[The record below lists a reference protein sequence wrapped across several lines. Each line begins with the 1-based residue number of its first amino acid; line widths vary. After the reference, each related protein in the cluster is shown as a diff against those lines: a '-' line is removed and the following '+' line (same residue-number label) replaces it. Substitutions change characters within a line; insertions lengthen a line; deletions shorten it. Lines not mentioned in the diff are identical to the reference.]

1 MSGIDAETKRK
12 LREMGVPALAD
23 ALEGQD
29 AGLTLGIPFG
39 ERVKLAV
46 DDAHATFTH
55 AKVEGL
61 IRRAGLRYPNADLRR
76 LDLLEQR
83 GLDRGVIAQ
92 LGTCAF
98 IERQQNVVFQGFTGS
113 GKSYLGSALAKQAC
127 QHRYRAHYIRM
138 PDLEESWAAARDKPG
153 GKEKWL
159 RKFASFTLLVI
170 DEWLL
175 DLPDESVR
183 SMLLELLERRYDDA
197 STVFCTQ
204 YAKKDWHQ
212 RLGSGVHAD
221 AIMDRIVHNTIWIE
235 TGSTNM
241 REHGAATM
249 AAGADAG
256 ERDCLGWRSP
266 AISGGAQADDRLA
279 LNRNIRW
286 RWTLQILNEAKQDI
300 RHGCS
305 WRAGVF
311 GPPVRRFSRSASP
324 TNVSRHP
331 RRSRKPPGFRG
342 FLSGRYWDRTSDLF
356 RVREARYRCA
366 NRPRWCSVGS
376 DLGL

>member
-23 ALEGQD
+23 ALESQD
-29 AGLTLGIPFG
+29 GGLTLGIPFG

-92 LGTCAF
+92 LSTCTF

-138 PDLEESWAAARDKPG
+138 PDLEEGWAAARDKPG

-159 RKFASFTLLVI
+159 RKYASFTLLVI

-175 DLPDESVR
+175 DPPDESVR

-212 RLGSGVHAD
+212 RLGSSVHAD

-241 REHGAATM
+241 REHAAIT
-249 AAGADAG
+249 AA
-256 ERDCLGWRSP
+256 
-266 AISGGAQADDRLA
+266 
-279 LNRNIRW
+279 
-286 RWTLQILNEAKQDI
+286 
-300 RHGCS
+300 
-305 WRAGVF
+305 
-311 GPPVRRFSRSASP
+311 
-324 TNVSRHP
+324 
-331 RRSRKPPGFRG
+331 
-342 FLSGRYWDRTSDLF
+342 
-356 RVREARYRCA
+356 
-366 NRPRWCSVGS
+366 
-376 DLGL
+376 